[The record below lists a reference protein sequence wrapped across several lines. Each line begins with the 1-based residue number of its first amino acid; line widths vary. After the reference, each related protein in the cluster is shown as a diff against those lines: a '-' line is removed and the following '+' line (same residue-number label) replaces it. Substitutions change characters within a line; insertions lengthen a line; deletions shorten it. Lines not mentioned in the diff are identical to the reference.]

1 MLKLANR
8 SRDNYNFFQL
18 HPAEIVDI
26 LVENFSFPAI
36 NVTSIHVIGW
46 VLPLCR
52 EIWFQMRWSNF
63 EKNMHSFASFL
74 GEFFTIF
81 WILTGFSSFLLE
93 PVHSS
98 ESECTGWTNR
108 RIDLTKYHTA
118 RALEK
123 LIWFKTVL
131 EKRLYWETM
140 TRAEWN
146 HAFTQDHTMKTKSE
160 QVGCQSPWVFCTCIQ
175 YGPISTAR
183 QSAKV
188 FIPMNITLLHF
199 VCPSEGYYYYYYYY
213 YNKPSRNALF
223 TCFYANLAVV

>member
-18 HPAEIVDI
+18 HPADNFDI

-52 EIWFQMRWSNF
+52 EIWSQMRWSNF
-63 EKNMHSFASFL
+63 EKVY
-74 GEFFTIF
+74 FFSLSG
-81 WILTGFSSFLLE
+81 LTFLLE

-118 RALEK
+118 WALER

-146 HAFTQDHTMKTKSE
+146 YAFTQDHTMKTKSE

-188 FIPMNITLLHF
+188 FIPMNITPLHF
-199 VCPSEGYYYYYYYY
+199 FCPSEGYYY
-213 YNKPSRNALF
+213 
-223 TCFYANLAVV
+223 

>member
-8 SRDNYNFFQL
+8 FRDNYNFLAAPRRHHHFF
-18 HPAEIVDI
+18 
-26 LVENFSFPAI
+26 VESFSLSAI

-52 EIWFQMRWSNF
+52 EIWSQMRWSNF
-63 EKNMHSFASFL
+63 EKV
-74 GEFFTIF
+74 
-81 WILTGFSSFLLE
+81 FSEVISFLLE

-108 RIDLTKYHTA
+108 RIVLTKYNTA

-160 QVGCQSPWVFCTCIQ
+160 QVGCQSPWVF
-175 YGPISTAR
+175 
-183 QSAKV
+183 
-188 FIPMNITLLHF
+188 
-199 VCPSEGYYYYYYYY
+199 
-213 YNKPSRNALF
+213 
-223 TCFYANLAVV
+223 